1 MLKHGRLIL
10 IVSRLSSLMTAKG
23 VVAESN
29 VLHPD
34 VHTRNK
40 RKRYLELNPD
50 YFSRDLEFA
59 GLHTPSLRYVSR

>member
-1 MLKHGRLIL
+1 
-10 IVSRLSSLMTAKG
+10 MTAEG

-29 VLHPD
+29 VLPAD
-34 VHTRNK
+34 VQTRNK

-59 GLHTPSLRYVSR
+59 GLHTPSFRYVSR